1 MFGFG
6 HDEEVGGEK
15 GAGSIAKLLASRNVQ
30 LEIVNDEGGMLSV
43 DGLKPLTSVPVA
55 LVGTAEKVTCSIM
68 AVPLLGVVP
77 LACC

>member
-30 LEIVNDEGGMLSV
+30 LEMVNDEGGMLSL

-55 LVGTAEKVTCSIM
+55 LIGTAEKVHRSFM
-68 AVPLLGVVP
+68 APSLLCLV
-77 LACC
+77 LIRS